1 MDHTQIIILAGGK
14 GTRMESDNPKAV
26 TLFKGEPFLSHV
38 LSTVEKITV
47 KNKPIVVV
55 GYKANIVKEVIGERC
70 IYVVQEE
77 QLGTGH
83 AVLCTKNSVPEH
95 IRTVFVSYTDHPLL
109 QRETIENIIQKR
121 IDTNATLVMGTT
133 IVNKNSPWKE
143 SFEKF
148 GRIKRDTDGSLLGIV
163 EYKDATEEEKNINEV
178 NPAYFAFEASW
189 MWEHLAMLDNNNT
202 QAEYYL
208 TDLVAMAFAEKK
220 HIETVAVL
228 EKEALGANSK
238 KELELLE
245 SL

>member
-14 GTRMESDNPKAV
+14 GTRMESDDPKA
-26 TLFKGEPFLSHV
+26 LALLKGEPFLVHV
-38 LSTVEKITV
+38 LSTIEKISV
-47 KNKPIVVV
+47 QNKPIVVV
-55 GYKANIVKEVIGERC
+55 GYKADMVKEIIGERC
-70 IYVVQEE
+70 TYVVQEK

-83 AVLCTKNSVPEH
+83 AVLSTKDVVPQE
-95 IRTVFVSYTDHPLL
+95 IKTIFISYTDHPLI
-109 QRETIENIIQKR
+109 QKETIQNIIQKR

-133 IVNKNSPWKE
+133 VVEKNSPWKE

-148 GRIKRDTDGSLLGIV
+148 GRIKRNPDGSLLGIV

-178 NPAYFAFEASW
+178 NPAYFSFEASW

-220 HIETVAVL
+220 HIETVSVL